1 MAFPREAIT
10 LVQSPCKGCGERA
23 LACHGSCEKYAA
35 FRVKCEALAV
45 ERQHASE
52 VCAYLDEVLKRMPG
66 LRNL

>member
-10 LVQSPCKGCGERA
+10 LVQSPCKGCCERA

-45 ERQHASE
+45 HSIPCNVCQVVACLMKME
-52 VCAYLDEVLKRMPG
+52 V
-66 LRNL
+66 